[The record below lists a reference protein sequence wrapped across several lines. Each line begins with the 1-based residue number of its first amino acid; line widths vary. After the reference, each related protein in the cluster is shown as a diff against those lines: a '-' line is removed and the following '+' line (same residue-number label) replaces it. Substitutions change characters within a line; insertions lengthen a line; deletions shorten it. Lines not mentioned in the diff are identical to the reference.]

1 MRLSIP
7 EVIRCTGGKLA
18 GRDDT
23 AVFTGVSTDS
33 RSISRGELFVAL
45 TGERFDGHDFLGQ
58 AFARGAAGAVV
69 MREGLTAP
77 GPLVVV
83 SDTLRA
89 LGDIAGLVRSRYD
102 PVIAGI
108 TGSTGKTTT
117 KELCASILSLTG
129 PCLKTE
135 KNFNN
140 LIGVPLS
147 LLGLTGDHAFAAIEM
162 GTNSPGEIARLASLV
177 RPRASIL
184 TNICP
189 VHLSGLGSISG
200 IVREKQA
207 IFEHTEPG
215 GIAVLDPGQEHMDR
229 VAVPGGL
236 RRLTYSP
243 GGRADVRLKKVL
255 EQDLSGTGVLIDLA
269 GREVRTRVGLPGMHN
284 VSNALAAAACA
295 LGLGIDPEAVALGI
309 AEARFPGMRSEV
321 LSTGRISVI
330 DDSYNANPAS
340 MKAALTLLSSS
351 PHACRA
357 AVLGDMLELGEE
369 SGHWHEEVGK
379 WAALSGIG
387 MLVVTGEMARAMAK
401 GALGTGMDPARVH
414 VARDIDD
421 IIERLETLLDKDA
434 LVLVKASRGLHL
446 DEVVSRIKAVA

>member
-1 MRLSIP
+1 MRLTIP
-7 EVIRCTGGKLA
+7 EIIRCTGGTLA
-18 GRDDT
+18 GGNT
-23 AVFTGVSTDS
+23 GVVFTGVSTDS
-33 RSISRGELFVAL
+33 RSILEGELFVAL
-45 TGERFDGHDFLGQ
+45 IGERFDGHEFLGQ

-77 GPLVVV
+77 GPLFVV
-83 SDTLRA
+83 SDTLKA
-89 LGDIAGLVRSRYD
+89 LGDIAGFVRSRYD
-102 PVIAGI
+102 PAIAGI

-117 KELCASILSLTG
+117 KELCASILSLAG

-147 LLGLTGDHAFAAIEM
+147 LLKLTGDHAFAAIEM

-215 GIAVLDPGQEHMDR
+215 GIAVLDPGQEHMDL
-229 VAVPGGL
+229 VAVPGSL
-236 RRLTYSP
+236 RRITYSC
-243 GGRADVRLKKVL
+243 GGRADVTLKEVL
-255 EQDLSGTGVLIDLA
+255 EQDLSGTGIVIDLA

-309 AEARFPGMRSEV
+309 RSARFPGMRSEV

-340 MKAALTLLSSS
+340 MKAALSLLSSS

-357 AVLGDMLELGEE
+357 AVLGDMLELGGE
-369 SGHWHEEVGK
+369 SAHWHEEVGK

-387 MLVVTGEMARAMAK
+387 MLVVTGDMAQAMAK
-401 GALGTGMDPARVH
+401 GALETGMDPANVH

-421 IIERLETLLDKDA
+421 IIERLETLLDRDA
-434 LVLVKASRGLHL
+434 LVLVKASRGMHL